1 MASDHETRIAFL
13 AEKLSSENRTNRT
26 GGAATVDKPQLKYTS
41 HHVHN
46 ELLSIMA
53 LKILRKIAGQ
63 IQESMF
69 FTVMLDETTDCSN
82 KEQVVLVFRWVDENL
97 TAHEDL
103 LDGTSLIPS
112 PQQLWWLSF
121 GTHSCE

>member
-1 MASDHETRIAFL
+1 MKAFL
-13 AEKLSSENRTNRT
+13 DN
-26 GGAATVDKPQLKYTS
+26 PQLKYTS

-53 LKILRKIAGQ
+53 LQILRRIAGQ
-63 IQESMF
+63 IQESVF
-69 FTVMLDETTDCSN
+69 FTVMLDETTDFSN

-97 TAHEDL
+97 TAHEDFVGL
-103 LDGTSLIPS
+103 HLTNSCTSLIPA